1 MELMKTKEFLYKSS
15 LFEGIL
21 HGLPLLRNSILDDYV
36 IVTASSVYSSHIP
49 SNVLKNDGSC
59 WYSWHDGQT
68 VLKPNEW
75 IQFDFKGNKVAI
87 NAYAFK
93 VGHSPKSWK
102 IEGSNDNTSFT
113 IIHNKTLNEDF
124 KECNWNNWEKLYTLD
139 KVSDMFRYIRITQ
152 GDDGNWNYPDN
163 PLYMH
168 NFGFYR
174 IELFGYYQQ
183 WKNI

>member
-21 HGLPLLRNSILDDYV
+21 HGLPLLMNSILDDYV
-36 IVTASSVYSSHIP
+36 IVTASSSYNSSHIP
-49 SNVLKNDGSC
+49 SNVLKNDDSR
-59 WYSWHDGQT
+59 WISWHDCKT

-93 VGHSPKSWK
+93 VKTSPKSWK
-102 IEGSNDNTSFT
+102 IEGSNDNKSFT

-124 KECNWNNWEKLYTLD
+124 KVYPGYWDPKEKLYTLD

-152 GDDGNWNYPDN
+152 GDDGNWDCPNDPTRKHI
-163 PLYMH
+163 LCL
-168 NFGFYR
+168 YR

-183 WKNI
+183 